1 MSRGIKE
8 TLGILYNV
16 YTILITFL
24 CVYLLIEWKGT
35 NELLKAEVRIK
46 YEYSLIID
54 SLISERDNEIEGMR
68 HWQELNETEN
78 QISK

>member
-1 MSRGIKE
+1 MPKGTKE

-16 YTILITFL
+16 YTIAITFL

-35 NELLKAEVRIK
+35 NELLKAEVQTK

-54 SLISERDNEIEGMR
+54 SLISERDSEIEGMR

-78 QISK
+78 KTSK

>member
-1 MSRGIKE
+1 MPKGIKE

-16 YTILITFL
+16 YTIGITFL

-35 NELLKAEVRIK
+35 NELLKAEVQTK

-54 SLISERDNEIEGMR
+54 SLISERDSELEGMR
-68 HWQELNETEN
+68 HWQELNEIEN
-78 QISK
+78 PTSK

>member
-1 MSRGIKE
+1 MPKGIKE

-16 YTILITFL
+16 YTIGITFL

-35 NELLKAEVRIK
+35 NELLKEEVQLK

-54 SLISERDNEIEGMR
+54 SLISERDSELEGMR

-78 QISK
+78 PISK

>member
-16 YTILITFL
+16 YTIGITFL
-24 CVYLLIEWKGT
+24 CVYLLIEHKYI
-35 NELLKAEVRIK
+35 NESLKAEVQTK

-54 SLISERDNEIEGMR
+54 SLISERDSEIEGMR
-68 HWQELNETEN
+68 HWQELNEIEN
-78 QISK
+78 SISK

>member
-1 MSRGIKE
+1 MPKGIKE

-16 YTILITFL
+16 YTIAITFL

-35 NELLKAEVRIK
+35 NELLKQEFSTK
-46 YEYSLIID
+46 YKYSLIID
-54 SLISERDNEIEGMR
+54 SLISERDSELEGMR

-78 QISK
+78 PISK